1 MFAAI
6 GLERKNVS
14 TLKSLALLMG
24 CILTM
29 FGLGAMFLMAA
40 GFKAVGRTMLAVVL
54 SVVASSAVFA
64 AVKRYKA
71 KRAQEQMI
79 EMDDLDEKFVFIHPP
94 RKDSVKEP
102 SVKYVRPV
110 KKGEPSGKDG
120 EPSGKKGEPSD
131 TIEVESIDAMEEKE
145 EKEEKEEEAATTLPV
160 LQRVQKLWQRVKNG
174 VGGSD

>member
-54 SVVASSAVFA
+54 SVVAASAGFA

-79 EMDDLDEKFVFIHPP
+79 EMDDIDDKFVFIQPP

-120 EPSGKKGEPSD
+120 EPFD